1 MLTGFLSLLTIK
13 GAPDVLIGRCS
24 HYTTS
29 AGETRTL
36 DSDMRATLEQAKNN
50 YSSQGK
56 RCILLARK
64 IVRKEKIGN
73 QIGTSYFEDEMF
85 EQAKSGLT
93 LVGLVAIVDPL
104 RPEIRSVVSTLRGAG
119 IRFFMV
125 GEPYVSSSGIR
136 KGRSTGRG
144 AHADLP
150 ATRSRATL
158 RSRLSPSPRT
168 PASSAWR
175 RPA

>member
-1 MLTGFLSLLTIK
+1 
-13 GAPDVLIGRCS
+13 
-24 HYTTS
+24 
-29 AGETRTL
+29 
-36 DSDMRATLEQAKNN
+36 MRATLEQVKNN

-64 IVRKEKIGN
+64 IVRKESISN
-73 QIGTSYFEDEMF
+73 HPGTSHFEDEMF

-125 GEPYVSSSGIR
+125 SKP
-136 KGRSTGRG
+136 
-144 AHADLP
+144 
-150 ATRSRATL
+150 
-158 RSRLSPSPRT
+158 
-168 PASSAWR
+168 
-175 RPA
+175 